1 MDHRVDVEIRSID
14 VIDLISTKHFSLGKA
29 PRTTHFTWRSL
40 GIQIQSRPQTD
51 LSHLCTLS
59 TRTSYVR
66 FFSLRKA
73 VVQLNSAGDTRK
85 AAPPSPSKV
94 GPFQMS
100 SCDKSTSMCK
110 SFGARLDGARR
121 GPCTIQARL
130 GSAVGSAPLG
140 SAVLGIS
147 PVASRYRDEWKALSL
162 LSRRK
167 VECCTLNPLHR

>member
-1 MDHRVDVEIRSID
+1 MDHRFDVESTSTSIIRRSGGQNHVRVDVEIRSID
-14 VIDLISTKHFSLGKA
+14 VIDVTSTMHFSLGKA

-130 GSAVGSAPLG
+130 GGAWNIPSSFK
-140 SAVLGIS
+140 IQ
-147 PVASRYRDEWKALSL
+147 R
-162 LSRRK
+162 
-167 VECCTLNPLHR
+167 